1 MYDEPGFG
9 RGEPPDDPALPLLYQ
24 VVYCSR
30 AAQGIDEAAV
40 AGIVASSKRH
50 NPARAITGLLV
61 YGSGVFFQWLE
72 GPRAEVTQLM
82 ALLHDDPRHHDIVPL
97 SESEEVR
104 ERLFPAWDMEQVEAG
119 DIRAVLEDAL
129 ANARDPGNVSA
140 LNRILGG
147 LDDGPLGELGV
158 G

>member
-1 MYDEPGFG
+1 MFDEPGFG

-61 YGSGVFFQWLE
+61 YGSGVFFQWIE
-72 GPRAEVTQLM
+72 GPREQVAQLM
-82 ALLHDDPRHHDIVPL
+82 AIIRDDPRHHDIVTL
-97 SESEEVR
+97 SDSEEVR

-129 ANARDPGNVSA
+129 ASARDPGNLSA
-140 LNRILGG
+140 LTRILDG

-158 G
+158 T